1 MPIALRAS
9 IEWKAALAAETAGD
23 GRPGPAAL
31 TGVQRCELDE
41 STESEYVGE
50 GWMPLLLPLV
60 PLLLLLLLR
69 VVVSGAKATVVVDDS
84 MPSWSEV
91 VRGRG

>member
-50 GWMPLLLPLV
+50 GWRLLLPLA

-69 VVVSGAKATVVVDDS
+69 VVVSGAKATVVVDES
-84 MPSWSEV
+84 MPIWGEV
-91 VRGRG
+91 VCGRG